1 MWKIWRLTGSGFARD
16 EIFCPCSF
24 LTSPGAHRGS
34 GGFVL
39 AVLVAGSSTSKSA
52 VASEMVLETQAVE
65 NRLVAREQV
74 FDGAVE
80 AVNRSTV
87 SAQTAGEIIELPFD
101 VNDYVPKGA
110 VLIRFDDTKP
120 KARYDKAVAGEAEAR
135 ARLAEAEETF
145 KREKRLLKQ
154 DATSKAKFENARA
167 NLESA
172 RAKLELS
179 KAAVAEAKK
188 ELEHTVVQAPYS
200 GIVVERFVD
209 IGEQVQVGQPLGT
222 GVSLE
227 ELRVV
232 AEVPGRYIDKV
243 RELQDARVFL
253 PDGKKD
259 LIAVESL
266 TIFPYADPKTH
277 TFTVR
282 INLAKGEY
290 GLYPGMLTKVSFKVG
305 ETNELVVPG
314 DAIVHRSEVTGVY
327 VVSDDGRLSFRQIR
341 TGHVSDDGW
350 TVVLAGLDAGEKIA
364 LNPVQAAI
372 QLKQQF
378 AGQGH
383 E

>member
-1 MWKIWRLTGSGFARD
+1 MRFSVPVHSSRHLALTVVA
-16 EIFCPCSF
+16 
-24 LTSPGAHRGS
+24 
-34 GGFVL
+34 VV

-52 VASEMVLETQAVE
+52 VASKMVLETQAVE

-232 AEVPGRYIDKV
+232 AKVPGRYIDKV